1 MDIHSLFCDYFF
13 HQSMLVIYLN
23 TTVNS
28 FQGSYGAS
36 FPPQGCASAIDF
48 IITEIC
54 FKLHSLCSIEW
65 KGNVMA

>member
-1 MDIHSLFCDYFF
+1 
-13 HQSMLVIYLN
+13 MLVIYLN

-36 FPPQGCASAIDF
+36 LPPQGCASAVDF

-54 FKLHSLCSIEW
+54 LNCTVYVALN
-65 KGNVMA
+65 GRVMLWLNYVLWASELS